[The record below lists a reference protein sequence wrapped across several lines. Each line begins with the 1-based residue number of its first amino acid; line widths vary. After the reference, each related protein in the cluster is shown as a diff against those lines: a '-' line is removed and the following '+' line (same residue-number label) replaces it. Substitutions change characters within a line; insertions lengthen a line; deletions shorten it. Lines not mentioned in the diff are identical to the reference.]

1 MDHVFAPIREVENV
15 SWKRIAVKTH
25 LITFGE
31 SIVSVI
37 KKYVSPQAKEG
48 DWIAI
53 SEKVISVTQNN
64 MRHISTVKVGWLA
77 RLITRGVK
85 KYKDDLGWDN
95 PPKMQLVVEMAG
107 YTRVILAMVFGAI
120 GKLFRI
126 RGLFWK
132 IVGERLGEIDGF
144 NPIVMPPYNEYAALP
159 PTEPEKECDKI
170 EKETGLPAVIIDGNN
185 INVKI
190 IAMSKGMPVDAK
202 AARLILLDNPM
213 GQDRELTP
221 IIIVRG
227 ENK

>member
-1 MDHVFAPIREVENV
+1 MDHTFDPIREVENTA
-15 SWKRIAVKTH
+15 WKRIAVKTH
-25 LITFGE
+25 KITFGE
-31 SIVSVI
+31 SIVAVI
-37 KKYVSPQAKEG
+37 KKYASPQTKPG

-64 MRHISTVKVGWLA
+64 VRHISTVKVSWLA
-77 RLITRGVK
+77 RLITKGVK

-95 PPKMQLVVEMAG
+95 APKMQLVVEMAG
-107 YTRVILAMVFGAI
+107 YPRVILAMVVGAV
-120 GKLFRI
+120 GKLFRV
-126 RGLFWK
+126 RGLFWR

-221 IIIVRG
+221 IIIVHK
-227 ENK
+227 EKN